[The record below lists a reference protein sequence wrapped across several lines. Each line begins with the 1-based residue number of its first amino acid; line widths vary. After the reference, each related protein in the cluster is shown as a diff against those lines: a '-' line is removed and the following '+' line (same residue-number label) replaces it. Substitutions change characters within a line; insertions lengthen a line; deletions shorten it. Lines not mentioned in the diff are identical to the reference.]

1 MTPQG
6 NINLPL
12 STWKT
17 PKVKLCRS
25 HQGDGYT
32 VWLPV
37 PQDLELNYA
46 LLMRNFSGETTR
58 NPTVSD

>member
-1 MTPQG
+1 MENAKGEAMPVA
-6 NINLPL
+6 P
-12 STWKT
+12 
-17 PKVKLCRS
+17 
-25 HQGDGYT
+25 GDGLYC
-32 VWLPV
+32 VAPV